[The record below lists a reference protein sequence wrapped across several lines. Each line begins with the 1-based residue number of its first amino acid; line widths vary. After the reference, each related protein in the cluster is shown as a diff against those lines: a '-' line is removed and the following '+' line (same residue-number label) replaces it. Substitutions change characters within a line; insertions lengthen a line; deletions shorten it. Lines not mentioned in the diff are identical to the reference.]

1 MANHFHPLLG
11 VCVLV
16 CLALST
22 TAFAA
27 SNSDQTSWGHNIN
40 VGPNEEVS
48 DVTCIGCSIHIRGKV
63 MGDVTTVGGN
73 AVIEGQGQVA
83 GDVTAVAG
91 NVGLEKEVKVAG
103 DVTVVGGDLRR
114 DSQAGVGGD
123 VTSMGGRGW
132 IVPIL
137 LAPFV
142 ILGLLVA
149 LIVWLI
155 QRRGKPDPYAA
166 AA

>member
-1 MANHFHPLLG
+1 MAKRSHPLFSA
-11 VCVLV
+11 CVLV
-16 CLALST
+16 CLAVST

-27 SNSDQTSWGHNIN
+27 SKADRTSWGHNIS
-40 VGPNEEVS
+40 VGPNEQVA
-48 DVTCIGCSIHIRGKV
+48 DVTCIACSIRVRGQV
-63 MGDVTTVGGN
+63 AGDVTTVGGS
-73 AVIEGQGQVA
+73 VLVEDQGQVA

-91 NVGLEKEVKVAG
+91 NVSLDKAVKIAG
-103 DVTVVGGDLRR
+103 DVTVVGGEMRR
-114 DSQAGVGGD
+114 DSQASVGGD
-123 VTSMGGRGW
+123 VTAVGGRGW

-149 LIVWLI
+149 FIVWLI
-155 QRRGKPDPYAA
+155 QRRRRPAPHAA

>member
-1 MANHFHPLLG
+1 MAKRSYQLFSA
-11 VCVLV
+11 CVLL
-16 CLALST
+16 CLAMST

-27 SNSDQTSWGHNIN
+27 TKPDRTSWGHNIS
-40 VGPNEEVS
+40 VGPNEQVA
-48 DVTCIGCSIHIRGKV
+48 DVTCIACSIRVRGQV
-63 MGDVTTVGGN
+63 AGDATTVGGSIL
-73 AVIEGQGQVA
+73 IEDQGQVA

-91 NVGLEKEVKVAG
+91 NAELDKAVKVSG

-114 DSQAGVGGD
+114 DSQATVGGD
-123 VTSMGGRGW
+123 VTSVGGRGW

-137 LAPFV
+137 LVPFV

-155 QRRGKPDPYAA
+155 QRQRKPAPHAA